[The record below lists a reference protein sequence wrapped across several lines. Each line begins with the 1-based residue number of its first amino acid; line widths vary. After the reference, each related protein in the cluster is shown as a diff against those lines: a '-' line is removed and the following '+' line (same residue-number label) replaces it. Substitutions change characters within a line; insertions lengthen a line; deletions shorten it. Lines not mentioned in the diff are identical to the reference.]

1 MICLVLNVLRSMADK
16 LKINRIKAVLA
27 EKDIQHK
34 ELAKLVGKT
43 PSAITRICNNDFQ
56 PTLKLLREIAIVLD
70 VSMCE
75 LLIDPRKEVKKS

>member
-1 MICLVLNVLRSMADK
+1 MAEK

-27 EKDIQHK
+27 EKDISHK
-34 ELAKLVGKT
+34 ELAGMVGKT

-70 VSMCE
+70 VSICE
-75 LLIDPRKEVKKS
+75 LLIDPKKEKK